1 MIQTMVI
8 ATKVFYT
15 SLQKYPWY
23 CDIISYYI
31 LPWKLNKL
39 MLLYTVQT
47 LENGSVVNTYKNAD
61 LGLRPKC
68 IYWFVVV

>member
-15 SLQKYPWY
+15 SLQKY

-39 MLLYTVQT
+39 MLLYTEQT
-47 LENGSVVNTYKNAD
+47 LQNGAVVNTYKNAD

-68 IYWFVVV
+68 IYWFVLV